1 MVTIAC
7 PIPADRLRRVLA
19 PTNEASGL
27 PNIAY
32 TSADYYRHER
42 DVVLGRSWAGLVFT
56 DVIPQRPCAYPVDFM
71 GLPLLVTRDRSG
83 KLRVFHNVCSH
94 RGIKLV
100 AEPTD
105 VSGVISCRYHCW
117 SYALNGDLK
126 ATPHIGGVGQHTSPG
141 FNNAEHGLKAVPCA
155 EFLGVLFVNLS
166 GDAPPFDQHIAPLR
180 ARAMRLIGAGG
191 LALLRPGASDAGM
204 TLEVGCN
211 WKLAVENYCESYHL
225 PWVHPSL
232 NSYSRLEDHY
242 YFADGTDF
250 SGQGSL
256 AYRLSDVAGTK
267 LPRLPEWPAEQLNVA
282 EYPSLY
288 PNVLLGFHADHAF
301 AIILVPL
308 APDRTREDVRLF
320 LVAEG
325 AEAEG
330 YRGCRAATHEAW
342 RGVFNEDVFAVEGL
356 QAGRQSPGYGGGVF
370 APGMDQ
376 ATHHFHRWVAMK
388 LLSDRAD
395 ATGLD
400 DR

>member
-1 MVTIAC
+1 MVTVAC
-7 PIPADRLRRVLA
+7 PIPADRLNRVLA
-19 PTNEASGL
+19 PTPEASGL

-32 TSADYYRHER
+32 TGAEYFCYER
-42 DVVLGRSWAGLVFT
+42 EVVVGRSWAGLVFT
-56 DVIPQRPCAYPVDFM
+56 DVIPERPCAYPVEFM

-83 KLRVFHNVCSH
+83 QLRVFHNVCSH
-94 RGIKLV
+94 RGIQLV
-100 AEPTD
+100 AQAVD
-105 VSGVISCRYHCW
+105 VPGVITCRYHCW

-126 ATPHIGGVGQHTSPG
+126 STPHIGGVGQHAWAG
-141 FNNAEHGLKAVPCA
+141 FNNAEHGLKAVPSA

-180 ARAMRLIGAGG
+180 ARAMRLAGAGG
-191 LALLRPGASDAGM
+191 LALLRPAAGDAGM
-204 TLEVGCN
+204 MLEVRCN

-242 YFADGTDF
+242 CFTDGADF

-267 LPRLPEWPAEQLNVA
+267 LPRLPEWPADQMHVA

-308 APDRTREDVRLF
+308 AADRTREDVRIF
-320 LVAEG
+320 CVADG
-325 AEAEG
+325 ADAES
-330 YRGCRAATHEAW
+330 YRSCRAAIHEAW
-342 RGVFNEDVFAVEGL
+342 RGVFTEDVFAVEGM
-356 QAGRQSPGYGGGVF
+356 QAGRESPGYGGGVF

-376 ATHHFHRWVAMK
+376 ATHHFHRWVATK
-388 LLSDRAD
+388 LLAPEASG
-395 ATGLD
+395 T
-400 DR
+400 